1 MDRWK
6 NKWKY
11 GEREGEKKWESYPKT
26 HMEEEQR
33 VREEREDGGR
43 KALKLYFLK
52 HEAGDLGSI
61 AFYCKGCFAEEK
73 RKCFTIVWHCR
84 LS

>member
-1 MDRWK
+1 MKRGKERRNGRAIQRHTWK
-6 NKWKY
+6 
-11 GEREGEKKWESYPKT
+11 
-26 HMEEEQR
+26 EEQR

-52 HEAGDLGSI
+52 HEADDLGSI
-61 AFYCKGCFAEEK
+61 AFYCKGSFAEER
-73 RKCFTIVWHCR
+73 RKCFTIGWHCR